1 MRVRYLGVAWTE
13 EEHKNFLIGLQ
24 KLGKGDWRGISRHF
38 VTTRTPTQVASHA
51 QKYFIRQTNVSK
63 RKRRSSLFDIIS
75 TPTED
80 GEGMTI
86 VHRPAT
92 NNNVGASKTT
102 TGSSKASNGMH
113 RTHGGVHKTSHVS
126 SRASAHTHTSMEHS
140 AQYHHNAANGSALTA
155 SLSNLADM
163 ASREAHFVASIPQHQ
178 VTSTSQAIKVDE
190 ESHRSFPS
198 IAGGH
203 YAHFLT
209 PMAATQAPMFD
220 TYNQA
225 MAQYMMQLQT
235 LAAQQGDGMSHI
247 NQINQMNQMAWMAQ
261 QNLAYQMA
269 AQNYAA
275 TPLSPQ
281 QNANFCRPT
290 AIYAAKSMDDNV
302 GEKRN
307 AASGGA

>member
-1 MRVRYLGVAWTE
+1 VAWTE

-24 KLGKGDWRGISRHF
+24 KLGKGEWRGISRHF

-75 TPTED
+75 TPTDD

-86 VHRPAT
+86 VHRPAA
-92 NNNVGASKTT
+92 NNNGVASKAT
-102 TGSSKASNGMH
+102 TGSSKASNGVH
-113 RTHGGVHKTSHVS
+113 RTHGGVHKMSHVS
-126 SRASAHTHTSMEHS
+126 SRASAQTNVSVDHS
-140 AQYHHNAANGSALTA
+140 AHYHHNAANGSALTA

-163 ASREAHFVASIPQHQ
+163 AAREAHYVASIPQHQ
-178 VTSTSQAIKVDE
+178 STSTSTSQAIKIDE
-190 ESHRSFPS
+190 ESHRSFPMMS
-198 IAGGH
+198 AAYPGH
-203 YAHFLT
+203 FAA

-220 TYNQA
+220 AYNQA
-225 MAQYMMQLQT
+225 MAQYMMQLQS

-290 AIYAAKSMDDNV
+290 AIYAAKSIDDNV
-302 GEKRN
+302 GEQRN

>member
-1 MRVRYLGVAWTE
+1 MAWTE

-75 TPTED
+75 TPTDD

-86 VHRPAT
+86 VHRPAA
-92 NNNVGASKTT
+92 NNNGGPSKAT
-102 TGSSKASNGMH
+102 TGSSKASNGVY
-113 RTHGGVHKTSHVS
+113 RTHGGVHKMSHVS
-126 SRASAHTHTSMEHS
+126 GRSSAETNVSVERST
-140 AQYHHNAANGSALTA
+140 QYHHNAANGSALTA

-163 ASREAHFVASIPQHQ
+163 AAREAHYVASIPQSTSQ
-178 VTSTSQAIKVDE
+178 STSQAIKIDE
-190 ESHRSFPS
+190 ESHRSFPMMT
-198 IAGGH
+198 GG
-203 YAHFLT
+203 YPGHFAA

-225 MAQYMMQLQT
+225 MAQYMMQLQS
-235 LAAQQGDGMSHI
+235 LAAQQHDGMSHI

-275 TPLSPQ
+275 TPLTPQ
-281 QNANFCRPT
+281 QHANFCRPT
-290 AIYAAKSMDDNV
+290 AIYAAKSIDDNV
-302 GEKRN
+302 GEQRN
-307 AASGGA
+307 AASEAA

>member
-1 MRVRYLGVAWTE
+1 MAWTE

-75 TPTED
+75 TPTDD

-86 VHRPAT
+86 VHRPAA
-92 NNNVGASKTT
+92 NNNGGPSKAT
-102 TGSSKASNGMH
+102 TGSSKASNGVY
-113 RTHGGVHKTSHVS
+113 RTHGGVHKMSHVS
-126 SRASAHTHTSMEHS
+126 GRSSAQTNVSVERST
-140 AQYHHNAANGSALTA
+140 QYHHNAANGSALTA

-163 ASREAHFVASIPQHQ
+163 AAREAHYVASIPQSTSQ
-178 VTSTSQAIKVDE
+178 STSQAIKIDE
-190 ESHRSFPS
+190 ESHRSFPMMT
-198 IAGGH
+198 GG
-203 YAHFLT
+203 YPGHFAA

-225 MAQYMMQLQT
+225 MAQYMMQLQS
-235 LAAQQGDGMSHI
+235 LAAQQHDGMSHI

-275 TPLSPQ
+275 TPLTPQ
-281 QNANFCRPT
+281 QHANFCRPT
-290 AIYAAKSMDDNV
+290 AIYAAKSIDDNV
-302 GEKRN
+302 GEQRN
-307 AASGGA
+307 AASEAA